1 MKSAEEI
8 IKILSKFDPKE
19 PLWFMWVNKEELVEI
34 INDSELTDET
44 DNFIKVDKDSLSDD
58 FFDDV
63 MSRVDNADY
72 VWERFNDDLRE
83 TTIEKFKESIVE
95 EINAQLE
102 ADLWEG
108 ETNASE

>member
-1 MKSAEEI
+1 
-8 IKILSKFDPKE
+8 
-19 PLWFMWVNKEELVEI
+19 
-34 INDSELTDET
+34 
-44 DNFIKVDKDSLSDD
+44 
-58 FFDDV
+58 

>member
-1 MKSAEEI
+1 MRTTEEM
-8 IKILSKFDPKE
+8 IKILSRLDPKE
-19 PLWFMWVNKEELVEI
+19 PLWCIWVNKAELVEI

-58 FFDDV
+58 FFSDV
-63 MSRVDNADY
+63 MTSVDNADY

-83 TTIEKFKESIVE
+83 TTIEKFKDSIVE
-95 EINAQLE
+95 EINAQIE

-108 ETNASE
+108 EADVS